1 MYFGG
6 SASRPTFDAVA
17 DAGLVLDDSRTVP
30 EDEGNG
36 RLVDFVWITAPAVS

>member
-6 SASRPTFDAVA
+6 IGEQATLDAVA

-30 EDEGNG
+30 EDVGNG